1 MIVAIVQARMGSTR
15 LPGKVLLPVDQ
26 EKSILATLLDRLAP
40 AKNIDEIIVATTNLP
55 EDQAIAD
62 FCAAHK
68 IKCYRGSDWDVLD
81 RFYQAAQTLDQVP
94 ETIVRICCDNPLHH
108 HSVADF
114 VIEAYLKSGKDY
126 FSNSNQEPDYLEDG
140 FDTEVFSYA
149 ALESAWKNAELMS
162 EREHVCPYIK
172 KHFTCG
178 WEKANNDYNFKL
190 SVDTPADLAAVRT
203 IFTILGEK
211 GDFGINEVVQL
222 LQKQPEILEINKE
235 SKINSGFEKSLKED
249 KKIS

>member
-1 MIVAIVQARMGSTR
+1 MTVAIIQARMGSTR
-15 LPGKVLLPVDQ
+15 LPGKVLMPVDQ

-40 AKNIDEIIVATTNLP
+40 AKNIDELIVATTELP
-55 EDQAIAD
+55 EDQAISD
-62 FCAAHK
+62 FCASHNV
-68 IKCYRGSDWDVLD
+68 KCYRGSDWDVLD
-81 RFYQAAQTLDQVP
+81 RFYQAAQTLDVLP

-114 VIEAYLKSGKDY
+114 VIDAYLKSGKDY

-140 FDTEVFSYA
+140 FDTEVFSYK
-149 ALESAWKNAELMS
+149 ALESAWNEAELMS

-178 WEKANNDYNFKL
+178 WEKANKDYNFKL
-190 SVDTPADLAAVRT
+190 SVDTPADLAAVKT

-211 GDFGINEVVQL
+211 GDFGIDEVVQL
-222 LQKQPEILEINKE
+222 LQERPEILEINKE